1 MPSWLPRYLKQATQ
15 PGAVAQQ
22 VGPMGGTGGMMGGGR
37 APNLKHLDPE
47 NRVQVITYCKDTYT
61 ITTTNGQT
69 RKFW

>member
-1 MPSWLPRYLKQATQ
+1 
-15 PGAVAQQ
+15 
-22 VGPMGGTGGMMGGGR
+22 MGGGR